1 MLGILLCIVLSSVSC
16 HTCFILSK
24 QYNGISMKNKTKEEA
39 YLEMLKPAETISFKV
54 LNCMDDLSAIRE
66 TPGDG
71 FYIR

>member
-1 MLGILLCIVLSSVSC
+1 MPLILLCIVSSTATDV
-16 HTCFILSK
+16 F

-54 LNCMDDLSAIRE
+54 LNCVDDLSAVRE

-71 FYIR
+71 FYIRYFQ

>member
-1 MLGILLCIVLSSVSC
+1 MPGILLRIVSSTVVDV
-16 HTCFILSK
+16 F

-54 LNCMDDLSAIRE
+54 LNCADDLSAVRE

-71 FYIR
+71 FYIRSFE